1 MATKEGIVVSDRL
14 DEFSS
19 IFYPKSHAII
29 GASVNTR
36 KYGGRFLRILLSFGY
51 AGNIYPVNPQ
61 ESQILGFKTYSRV
74 SDLPEAVDLATI
86 TVPAPAVPAIV
97 EECLAKGI
105 KAVQIFASGFRELNE
120 EGHKLEEQLAKAAAK
135 GIRIIGPNCFGVYCP
150 AGGLTILPGEDFP
163 RQSGPVALIS
173 QSGGVAVRIPRRGS
187 GLGIRF
193 SKIVSYGNACDVNE
207 CDLLEYLGQDPDTK
221 IITGYIEGVKDGL
234 RFFRLLREVSKT
246 KPVILLKGGLTQDGA
261 RAVNSHTGS
270 LGGEEAVWKAIFK
283 QSGAIQVHSLEELL
297 DTTLT
302 FLHLAQHRGRKVCVV
317 GGGGAITVA
326 AADACERV
334 GLSLPLFPAELQ
346 EKLASMVAPVGTS
359 TRNPVDIG
367 GPIPTPERLQAVL
380 ETVFTEGDVDAVIV
394 DEIEMSI
401 ASPSMK
407 DPKKHILSNYIELP
421 KVPVAVKKRLGK
433 SLMMVLPVEATG
445 ADTAE
450 LEVDRR
456 NICNYYLGKGI
467 PVYLTLE
474 RAARALANVAGY
486 YERRDTI
493 SLSDLAN

>member
-1 MATKEGIVVSDRL
+1 MVSDRL
-14 DEFSS
+14 DGFTS

-105 KAVQIFASGFRELNE
+105 KAVQVFAAGFRELNE
-120 EGHKLEEQLAKAAAK
+120 EGRKLEEQLTNTAAR

-150 AGGLTILPGEDFP
+150 AGGLTILPGEDLP
-163 RQSGPVALIS
+163 REGGPVAVIS
-173 QSGGVAVRIPRRGS
+173 QSGGMAARIPRRGA

-193 SKIVSYGNACDVNE
+193 SKVVSYGNACDVNE

-221 IITGYIEGVKDGL
+221 VITGYIEGVKDGD
-234 RFFRLLREVSKT
+234 RFFKLLQEVSKT
-246 KPVILLKGGLTQDGA
+246 KPVILWKGGLTQGGA
-261 RAVNSHTGS
+261 RAVHSHTGS
-270 LGGEEAVWKAIFK
+270 LGGEKAVWDAIFK
-283 QSGAIQVHSLEELL
+283 QSGAIQVHSIEELL
-297 DTTLT
+297 DTALA
-302 FLHLAQHRGRKVCVV
+302 FLHLAQHRGRRVCVV

-326 AADACERV
+326 AADTCERV

-346 EKLASMVAPVGTS
+346 EKLTSIVAPVGTS

-367 GPIPTPERLQAVL
+367 GPIPTPERLEAVL
-380 ETVFTEGDVDAVIV
+380 ETVFTEGDVDAVII
-394 DEIEMSI
+394 DEIEVSI
-401 ASPSMK
+401 ATPSMK
-407 DPKKHILSNYIELP
+407 DPEKQIMRNYAELQ
-421 KVPVAVKKRLGK
+421 KVPVDIKKRFGK
-433 SLMMVLPVEATG
+433 SIMIVLPVEATG
-445 ADTAE
+445 AGTVE

-456 NICNYYLGKGI
+456 NVCNYYLGEGI

-486 YERRDTI
+486 YERCDTI
-493 SLSDLAN
+493 SLSDSTN